1 MLNFK
6 PILLVH
12 GHKVHGFSFSAVH
25 LREGPKSSCC
35 GCAAARCLR
44 LLRTDTGDERA
55 EPLLE
60 PSPFGAGLLSPF
72 TQKCLEGLRKELLVG
87 LLVILGDSGFHLVQG
102 INTPASPVGGGR
114 VVGTEWKEWMGRVR
128 NWVEV
133 WFSVMV
139 SFLGLH
145 QIAA

>member
-1 MLNFK
+1 
-6 PILLVH
+6 
-12 GHKVHGFSFSAVH
+12 
-25 LREGPKSSCC
+25 
-35 GCAAARCLR
+35 
-44 LLRTDTGDERA
+44 
-55 EPLLE
+55 
-60 PSPFGAGLLSPF
+60 
-72 TQKCLEGLRKELLVG
+72 LRKELLVG